1 MRNMA
6 VFCALGLALVAAQP
20 VAPALAAAG
29 DQTASAGVQAAAR
42 PAGNG
47 LGVVAHRSGT
57 VVGTA
62 WRHDNSP
69 LVSALLRLRNLT
81 TGRVVMGAS
90 TDEVGRFSFP
100 HVPPGSYIVE
110 LVDEAG
116 SIRAVGQMLTVGSG
130 DTVATFIRLA
140 NRAGF
145 FDKFFGNAAA
155 AALATAA
162 SLGVT
167 AVGDGGQPASARF

>member
-1 MRNMA
+1 MRNTL

-20 VAPALAAAG
+20 SALANPAGRDQSAPASV
-29 DQTASAGVQAAAR
+29 QASAGG
-42 PAGNG
+42 PAV
-47 LGVVAHRSGT
+47 LSHRAGT
-57 VVGTA
+57 IVGTA
-62 WRHDNSP
+62 WEHDNSP
-69 LVSALLRLRNLT
+69 LVNALLRLRNLG
-81 TGRVVMGAS
+81 TGKVVMGAS
-90 TDEVGRFSFP
+90 TDTLGRFSFP
-100 HVPPGSYIVE
+100 HVSPGSYVVE

-130 DTVATFIRLA
+130 DTLATFIRLTS
-140 NRAGF
+140 RAGF

-155 AALATAA
+155 AALSTAA